1 MNALKTSQ
9 SDTSSVTSL
18 GRSQDVNLNVFHKIG
33 FYEKFSIVSDA
44 KCIPDIA
51 KKSSMSYFGPIM
63 VWGVLTKIGPQ
74 RDVLETLCAG
84 WVVQTQ
90 LL

>member
-9 SDTSSVTSL
+9 SDTSSMTSL

-51 KKSSMSYFGPIM
+51 EPKNIACPM
-63 VWGVLTKIGPQ
+63 L
-74 RDVLETLCAG
+74 A
-84 WVVQTQ
+84 
-90 LL
+90 LLWSGTS